1 MGTYYLLCVALG
13 LEATGICQGAWVIA
27 AIHRKIAGFQRDEV
41 YIGTA
46 EERKKQEMGDDNAQL
61 SLGAGHMVRLPM
73 FADNA
78 PASLQKLLKKDPSVA
93 QYINEVVDKLSQH
106 GSTHSDE

>member
-1 MGTYYLLCVALG
+1 MVARCLGTPSVLG
-13 LEATGICQGAWVIA
+13 SL
-27 AIHRKIAGFQRDEV
+27 AIHKKISGFQRDEV

-61 SLGAGHMVRLPM
+61 TLGTGHMVKLPM

-78 PASLQKLLKKDPSVA
+78 PSSLQKLLKKDPSVA
-93 QYINEVVDKLSQH
+93 QYINEIVEKLSQH
-106 GSTHSDE
+106 VDE